1 MPYESVPPLAIIVA
15 AVGAMGGVQALG
27 NWMLYGKPKV
37 RRRHPSPPPPPPPAP
52 PARLPS
58 PAHGVGAP
66 ALKPSTPRSWER
78 GEVGG
83 REGG

>member
-37 RRRHPSPPPPPPPAP
+37 RRRHPRPPSTPPPPLHPPHDCPPRRTGLGPPP
-52 PARLPS
+52 
-58 PAHGVGAP
+58 
-66 ALKPSTPRSWER
+66 
-78 GEVGG
+78 
-83 REGG
+83 